1 MNTDLHSIRH
11 TVYGCVLVALT
22 LGPARASAH
31 CDGLDGPVVTAARGA
46 LESGD
51 VKAALIWVQER
62 DEPEITL
69 AFSRARAVRR
79 LGSPAKELADLYFFE
94 TLVRVHRAG
103 EGAPF
108 TGLKPAGRDLGPAIP
123 AADRALATGDPG
135 PVSVLLGDAMNA
147 GLSERFHRLIEAKRH
162 AGDGVEA
169 GRRYVTAYVQYVHY
183 VEDLHRA
190 ATGAATGHVEETPKT
205 PDHAH

>member
-1 MNTDLHSIRH
+1 MNTDLRSIRH
-11 TVYGCVLVALT
+11 TVSWCFVVALA

-31 CDGLDGPVVTAARGA
+31 CDGLDGPVVTAARRA
-46 LESGD
+46 LEAGD

-62 DEPEITL
+62 DGPEITL
-69 AFSRARAVRR
+69 AFSRALAVRR
-79 LGSPAKELADLYFFE
+79 LGSQAKELADLYFFE
-94 TLVRVHRAG
+94 TLVRVHRDG

-135 PVSVLLGDAMNA
+135 PVSNLLGDAMKA
-147 GLSERFHRLIEAKRH
+147 GLSERFDRLLEAKRH

-169 GRRYVTAYVQYVHY
+169 GRRYVSAYVQFVHY

-190 ATGAATGHVEETPKT
+190 ATSAAPGHVEETPKA